1 MRAWYFSLTG
11 FRDSVRVFKGG
22 ALASNSLD
30 RYSRSIRV
38 LLARVALGAVS
49 LAIVLGLDWAGE
61 GFGRLARQ
69 GLYLTI
75 GLGFVTVIASGFW
88 LRRAGESD
96 LFSLVQIG
104 LDIGMVTCLVH
115 FSGDPETFFTFLYLM
130 VTIYAAML
138 YEKRGAIVAASL
150 SALAYGA
157 VIFSAHAGL
166 LPGYA
171 NAYTGVSSSVL
182 AAAWGVRAGAFFLV
196 AGLASF
202 LSREL
207 GRTGRALDQKT
218 SDLGQLRDLYEQTVV
233 SIMSGLLTTDENGRI
248 TSFNPEAERITG
260 SNQASVLGRELD
272 AVIPGASAMLEE
284 AARPLRSRR
293 VSRARL
299 RYANVQGENLFLG
312 VAASILRGEQGRER
326 GHVVIFQDVTAV
338 AAMEHELRG
347 AERLAAVGEMA
358 AKLAHE
364 IRNPLASIS
373 GSIQLLR
380 AGPAGEQA
388 DRADSARLMDI
399 VLRETE
405 RLNGLISQFLQ
416 YSRPVPPTLEAVPV
430 RALLEEMRELLEAS
444 KSDDVAVECS
454 GPEGLSVLADR
465 DQLKQVLW
473 NLAIN
478 AAHAMPKGGT
488 LRLSVAVAA
497 PMHAQDWHSGGRKEE
512 WSDKT
517 RHRALEPWVEI
528 AVADTGEGILPE
540 DQNRIF
546 EPFFTTKAE
555 GTGLGLATVHRV
567 IEGHGGSIRVESQE
581 GGTTFRLRLPGAG
594 EKE

>member
-1 MRAWYFSLTG
+1 M
-11 FRDSVRVFKGG
+11 
-22 ALASNSLD
+22 ASKSLD

-38 LLARVALGAVS
+38 LLARAALGALS

-61 GFGRLARQ
+61 GFGDLARR

-75 GLGFVTVIASGFW
+75 GLGFFTVIASGLW

-96 LFSLVQIG
+96 LFSLAQIG

-115 FSGDPETFFTFLYLM
+115 FSGDPETFFTFLYLT

-138 YEKRGAIVAASL
+138 YETRGAIAAASL

-157 VIFSAHAGL
+157 VIFSTHAGL
-166 LPGYA
+166 LPSYGNDYA
-171 NAYTGVSSSVL
+171 RVSASIL
-182 AAAWGVRAGAFFLV
+182 AADWGVRAGAFFLV

-207 GRTGRALDQKT
+207 GRAGRALDQKT

-272 AVIPGASAMLEE
+272 AIIPGASTIFEE

-299 RYANVQGENLFLG
+299 RYRNAQGENLFLG

-338 AAMEHELRG
+338 AAMERELRG

-358 AKLAHE
+358 AKIAHE

-373 GSIQLLR
+373 GSIQMLQ
-380 AGPAGEQA
+380 AGAAGEQA
-388 DRADSARLMDI
+388 AQADSDRLMEI

-416 YSRPVPPTLEAVPV
+416 YSRPVPPTLEPVPV

-454 GPEGLSVLADR
+454 GPQGLRVLADR

-478 AAHAMPKGGT
+478 ADHAMPKGGT
-488 LRLSVAVAA
+488 LRLSVAPAA
-497 PMHAQDWHSGGRKEE
+497 PMPAQDWHSGSRKEE
-512 WSDKT
+512 RSDKT
-517 RHRALEPWVEI
+517 RHAAVEPWVEI
-528 AVADTGEGILPE
+528 TVSDTGEGILPE

-567 IEGHGGSIRVESQE
+567 IEGHGGSIGVESQE